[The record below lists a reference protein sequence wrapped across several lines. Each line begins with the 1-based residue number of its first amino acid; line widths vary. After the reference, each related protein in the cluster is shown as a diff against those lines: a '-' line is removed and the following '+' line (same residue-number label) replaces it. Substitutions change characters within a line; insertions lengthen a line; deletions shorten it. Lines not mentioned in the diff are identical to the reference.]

1 MINILKA
8 TSKKIF
14 AVSNSGTPNKKT
26 KFKTKVMAKS
36 LNVREWAD
44 PGSEL
49 CSFSPLPYGK
59 VINVCDA
66 LLSPDKKT
74 WYYIKV
80 GDKYG
85 FVNAGFV
92 DQLDRDKV
100 ITLLS
105 EYNKTIKKYY
115 QLTENRYNSDLDT
128 FPKAKRRWEY
138 NKVVGLTCVVP
149 LRWALHDMG
158 VHRADGKSLI
168 AAVRG
173 SFANSYT
180 GKVKN
185 RLKRITK
192 DGPIGNGTKSAI
204 DKGLLQKGD
213 IVCWK
218 DATHTATYSGDGY
231 FFYEGG
237 GSCVKNGHYPNGIKL
252 NYGENFYRNKKIS
265 EVLRWKA

>member
-1 MINILKA
+1 MLRA

-14 AVSNSGTPNKKT
+14 AVSNSGTPNKKS
-26 KFKTKVMAKS
+26 KFKAKVMAKS

-44 PGSEL
+44 PGSKT

-59 VINVCDA
+59 VVNVCDA

-92 DQLDRDKV
+92 DQLDRDRV
-100 ITLLS
+100 VSLLS
-105 EYNKTIKKYY
+105 EYHKSVKNHYR
-115 QLTENRYNSDLDT
+115 LTENNYDSDIDT
-128 FPKAKRRWEY
+128 FAKAKKRWQHG
-138 NKVVGLTCVVP
+138 KKVGLTCVVP
-149 LRWALHDMG
+149 LRWALHSMG
-158 VHRADGKSLI
+158 VRRADGKSLI
-168 AAVRG
+168 SAVRG
-173 SFANSYT
+173 SFRGSYT
-180 GKVKN
+180 GGVKSY
-185 RLKRITK
+185 LSRITE
-192 DGPIGNGTKSAI
+192 GAPIGYGTKAAI
-204 DKGLLQKGD
+204 DKGLLKKGD

-218 DATHTATYSGDGY
+218 DATHTATYSGNGY
-231 FFYEGG
+231 YFYEGG

-252 NYGENFYRNKKIS
+252 NYAENFYRNKKIS